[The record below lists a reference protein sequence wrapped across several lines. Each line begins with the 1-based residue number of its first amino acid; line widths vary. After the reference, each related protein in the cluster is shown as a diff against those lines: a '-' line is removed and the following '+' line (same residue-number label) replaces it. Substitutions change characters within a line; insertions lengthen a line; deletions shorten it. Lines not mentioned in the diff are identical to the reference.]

1 MVKRLLGRS
10 ISLFLVALVAAGGG
24 RLPTV
29 DALAFHEADANT
41 EEFRSHFEASSE
53 CHDDGC
59 SVRSNAH
66 ESRFS
71 PSLGTPALT
80 IAAPDDAVLRPA
92 LPVPPPAPVTSSQ
105 LSRAPPLPV

>member
-1 MVKRLLGRS
+1 MVRRLLGRAT
-10 ISLFLVALVAAGGG
+10 SLLLLAIVAVGGG

-29 DALAFHEADANT
+29 DALAFHEAVANP
-41 EEFRSHFEASSE
+41 EAFRSHFEASSA

-80 IAAPDDAVLRPA
+80 SAAPDDAFLLPAVPA
-92 LPVPPPAPVTSSQ
+92 LPPAPVTSSQ
-105 LSRAPPLPV
+105 LSRAPPFPV

>member
-10 ISLFLVALVAAGGG
+10 ISMLLLAIVAVGGG

-29 DALAFHEADANT
+29 DALAFHEAPANPET
-41 EEFRSHFEASSE
+41 FRSHFEASSA

-80 IAAPDDAVLRPA
+80 SAAPDDAVLRPA
-92 LPVPPPAPVTSSQ
+92 LPVLPPAPVTSSQ
-105 LSRAPPLPV
+105 HSRAPPLLV